1 MQEIRTAII
10 GVGNCASSFVQ
21 GRFYYNDPEVD
32 IPGLITKNFG
42 GYQANDIQFVAAF
55 DVDERKVGWD
65 LSEAIFAE
73 PNCTTVFQK
82 KIPSL
87 DCPVEMGYVIDSI
100 PLHNDQYPESARFKP
115 KENTYSSKREAKRA
129 IVQSLLKKRVDVVV
143 NYLPV
148 GSEENTLFY
157 AECCLEA
164 GCAFVNAIPVFLSK
178 IYGDRFKRS
187 GLPILGD
194 DIKSQV
200 GATII
205 HRVLTKLF
213 EDRGQPIKRSYQL
226 NVGGNT
232 DFLNMLDRERLK
244 SKKISKTQS
253 VLSQMNGSGAS
264 FDPQQ
269 LYVGPSDYVP
279 WLKDNKVCFLR
290 IEGEQFGGVPMNLEV
305 RLSVEDSPNSA
316 GVIMDAVR
324 AAKVA
329 LDRGLSGPII
339 EASAYLF
346 KSPLRQF
353 EDSEAREMLRRF
365 AEPRLD
371 IAETVD
377 EQSGNFLDST
387 RFLDGAVQEN
397 AVLLSKNMEGYSFA
411 NLALPGTKE

>member
-1 MQEIRTAII
+1 MQEIRTGII
-10 GVGNCASSFVQ
+10 GAGNCASSLVQ
-21 GRFYYNDPEVD
+21 GRFYYKDPDAD
-32 IPGLITKNFG
+32 IPGLITKNLG
-42 GYQANDIQFVAAF
+42 GYQACDIQFVATF
-55 DVDERKVGWD
+55 DVDERKVGLD

-82 KIPSL
+82 DIPFL
-87 DCPVEMGYVIDSI
+87 DCPVEMGYLIDSI
-100 PLHNDQYPESARFKP
+100 PPQNDQYPESDRFRP
-115 KENTYSSKREAKRA
+115 KANIYPRKAKAKDA
-129 IVQSLLKKRVDVVV
+129 IVRSLRKRRVDVVV

-157 AECCLEA
+157 ADCCLEA
-164 GCAFVNAIPVFLSK
+164 GCAFVNAIPVFVSK
-178 IYGDRFKRS
+178 IYGGRFKRA

-205 HRVLTKLF
+205 HRVLTRLF

-232 DFLNMLDRERLK
+232 DFLNMLDRTRLE
-244 SKKISKTQS
+244 SKKTSKTQS
-253 VLSQMNGSGAS
+253 VLSQMDEKE
-264 FDPQQ
+264 FDPQNI
-269 LYVGPSDYVP
+269 YIGPSDYVS
-279 WLKDNKVCFLR
+279 WLKDKKLCFLR
-290 IEGEQFGGVPMNLEV
+290 IEAEQFGGVPMNIEV

-346 KSPLRQF
+346 KSPVRQF
-353 EDSEAREMLRRF
+353 EDTEAREMLKRF
-365 AEPRLD
+365 AEPSVN
-371 IAETVD
+371 IAE
-377 EQSGNFLDST
+377 
-387 RFLDGAVQEN
+387 AVAELC
-397 AVLLSKNMEGYSFA
+397 VTPEESSSM
-411 NLALPGTKE
+411 

>member
-1 MQEIRTAII
+1 MQAIRTGII

-21 GRFYYNDPEVD
+21 GRFYYNNPDVD
-32 IPGLITKNFG
+32 IPGLITKDFS
-42 GYQANDIQFVAAF
+42 GYRACDIQFVAAF
-55 DVDERKVGWD
+55 DVDERKVDRD

-82 KIPSL
+82 DIPLL
-87 DCPVEMGYVIDSI
+87 DCPVEMGYMIDSI
-100 PLHNDQYPESARFKP
+100 PPHNEEFPESARFRSKP
-115 KENTYSSKREAKRA
+115 NIHSNKTKAKDA
-129 IVQSLLKKRVDVVV
+129 IVRSLRQNRVDVVV

-148 GSEENTLFY
+148 GSEKNTFFY
-157 AECCLEA
+157 ANCCLEA
-164 GCAFVNAIPVFLSK
+164 GCAFVNAMPVFVSK
-178 IYGDRFKRS
+178 IYGDRFKKA

-232 DFLNMLDRERLK
+232 DFLNMLDRIRLK

-253 VLSQMNGSGAS
+253 VLSQMNGEE
-264 FDPQQ
+264 FDPQN
-269 LYVGPSDYVP
+269 LYIGPSDYVS
-279 WLKDNKVCFLR
+279 WLKDNKLCFLR
-290 IEGEQFGGVPMNLEV
+290 IEAEQFGGVPMNIEV

-316 GVIMDAVR
+316 GVIVDAVR

-346 KSPLRQF
+346 KSPVQQF
-353 EDSEAREMLRRF
+353 DDTEAREMLKRF
-365 AEPRLD
+365 AEPQVG
-371 IAETVD
+371 IAEAIAGLCVTSEESSSV
-377 EQSGNFLDST
+377 
-387 RFLDGAVQEN
+387 
-397 AVLLSKNMEGYSFA
+397 
-411 NLALPGTKE
+411 